1 MVWRHCIWVA
11 SQIKFL
17 CSTLLPKTYS
27 EIVTD
32 NSADWADY
40 EQSEYEITVIGKE
53 KVNGYNATHV
63 KVKVKGGKNLQDMW
77 TSTDIAGYA
86 DFARVKTQYTGKDNL
101 NSALAAKGAA
111 GFPVRVVASQDGQ
124 SFQIDLVKA
133 EKKAVDKNLFSLSG
147 YEKGGMYPGLPGSID
162 VSKLKD
168 LQNMSPDEQRKL
180 IEDLMKQ
187 IQNRAK
193 IVAPLFASLCALKMD
208 NPLILHIETA
218 TPLCS
223 VSVARGEHLLAA
235 KRATVPNSHAR
246 SLASTIRQLLDE
258 SGLAMQDLDAIAVSE
273 GPGSYTG
280 LRIGLST
287 AKGICYAADIPLV
300 LINTLQA
307 TAAGMRTA
315 METDNDV
322 CFIPVLDARRND
334 VYWSVFNNSLQAI
347 HNAECN
353 SIQDVMQYVL
363 EKKLNAVVAGTG
375 TFKFEA
381 YQPQIRLLHDDVV
394 DSRNFTRLALAKF
407 QAKQFADLA
416 YSEPI
421 YRTT

>member
-1 MVWRHCIWVA
+1 
-11 SQIKFL
+11 
-17 CSTLLPKTYS
+17 
-27 EIVTD
+27 
-32 NSADWADY
+32 
-40 EQSEYEITVIGKE
+40 
-53 KVNGYNATHV
+53 
-63 KVKVKGGKNLQDMW
+63 
-77 TSTDIAGYA
+77 
-86 DFARVKTQYTGKDNL
+86 
-101 NSALAAKGAA
+101 
-111 GFPVRVVASQDGQ
+111 
-124 SFQIDLVKA
+124 
-133 EKKAVDKNLFSLSG
+133 
-147 YEKGGMYPGLPGSID
+147 
-162 VSKLKD
+162 
-168 LQNMSPDEQRKL
+168 
-180 IEDLMKQ
+180 
-187 IQNRAK
+187 
-193 IVAPLFASLCALKMD
+193 MD

-394 DSRNFTRLALAKF
+394 DSKNFTRLALAKF